1 VSQPDT
7 ESNQWHA
14 RRERGHPAL
23 IRLMVFLSLR
33 IGRRVS
39 RLLLAPISLYFLL
52 FVPAARR
59 ASRDFMRQVH
69 GRPPRL
75 SEIYRHFHA
84 FASTIHDRLFF
95 LSGRF
100 EAFEIEVEGGEY
112 FEPPDSAIL
121 VGAHFGSFDV
131 LRAMG
136 RVERDLPISMMMY
149 PENARK
155 IQRVLAAINPER
167 ARDIIP
173 LGRID
178 SMLEASARLDQGEL
192 IGMLADRSLGGD
204 PMGTHL
210 FLGRPARFA
219 VGPFRMA
226 AILRQRLLL
235 MAGIYLGG
243 NRYRI
248 YFEPLADFREVSR
261 RERSMAVEVAM
272 DRYVERLEVLVREH
286 PDNWFNFFDFW
297 AGARDHPGRET
308 NSQEK
313 EPPTSESDKSP
324 STQASPK
331 ERS

>member
-1 VSQPDT
+1 MNEPEA

-23 IRLMVFLSLR
+23 IRLMAFLSR
-33 IGRRVS
+33 WAGRRAT

-59 ASRDFMRQVH
+59 ASRDFLRQVH

-75 SEIYRHFHA
+75 PEIYRHFHA
-84 FASTIHDRLFF
+84 FASTIHDRVFF

-100 EAFEIEVEGGEY
+100 DAFEIEVEGGEC
-112 FEPPDSAIL
+112 FEPPESAIL

-178 SMLEASARLDQGEL
+178 SMLEAGARLDQGEL
-192 IGMLADRSLGGD
+192 IGMLADRSLDGD
-204 PMGTHL
+204 PMGTRP
-210 FLGRPARFA
+210 FFGRPARFA
-219 VGPFRMA
+219 AGPFRMA
-226 AILRQRLLL
+226 AILRQRLLF

-248 YFEPLADFREVSR
+248 HFEPLADFRQVSR
-261 RERSMAVEVAM
+261 RERSKAVEAAM
-272 DRYVERLEVLVREH
+272 DRYVERLEALVREH
-286 PDNWFNFFDFW
+286 PENWFNFFDFW
-297 AGARDHPGRET
+297 AGARDTPSWET
-308 NSQEK
+308 GSQR
-313 EPPTSESDKSP
+313 TDSP
-324 STQASPK
+324 SRRANREPTTQASPE

>member
-1 VSQPDT
+1 MSQPDSEPT
-7 ESNQWHA
+7 QWHA
-14 RRERGHPAL
+14 RRERGHTAL

-33 IGRRVS
+33 VGRRIS
-39 RLLLAPISLYFLL
+39 RLLLTPISLYFLL

-59 ASRDFMRQVH
+59 ASRDFLHQVY

-75 SEIYRHFHA
+75 GEIYRHFHA
-84 FASTIHDRLFF
+84 FASTIHDRVFF

-100 EAFEIEVEGGEY
+100 DAFEIEVEGGEQ
-112 FEPPDSAIL
+112 FEPPESAIL

-136 RVERDLPISMMMY
+136 RVERDLSISMMMY
-149 PENARK
+149 PENAQK

-173 LGRID
+173 LGQID

-204 PMGTHL
+204 PMGTRP
-210 FLGRPARFA
+210 FLGRPAGFA

-235 MAGIYLGG
+235 MAGIYLGD

-248 YFEPLADFREVSR
+248 HFEPLADFREVPR
-261 RERSMAVEVAM
+261 RERSMAVEAAM

-297 AGARDHPGRET
+297 AGARDDPGRET
-308 NSQEK
+308 NSQGNVS
-313 EPPTSESDKSP
+313 PTSDSDESP
-324 STQASPK
+324 STKASPK
-331 ERS
+331 E

>member
-1 VSQPDT
+1 MSREHT
-7 ESNQWHA
+7 AAAHWWT

-23 IRLMVFLSLR
+23 LRLMAFVSLKA
-33 IGRRVS
+33 GRRVS

-59 ASRDFMRQVH
+59 ASRDFLGRVH
-69 GRPPRL
+69 GRPARWG
-75 SEIYRHFHA
+75 EVYRHFHD

-95 LSGRF
+95 LSDRF
-100 EAFEIEVEGGEY
+100 EAFEVEVVGAEC
-112 FEPPDSAIL
+112 FDPPDPAIL

-136 RVERDLPISMMMY
+136 RFERDLPISMMMY

-155 IQRVLAAINPER
+155 IQQVLEALNPER
-167 ARDIIP
+167 SQDIIP

-178 SMLEASARLDQGEL
+178 SMLEAGTRLEQGHL
-192 IGMLADRSLGGD
+192 VGMLADRSLEGD
-204 PMGTHL
+204 PMGTRP
-210 FLGRPARFA
+210 FLGQPARFA

-248 YFEPLADFREVSR
+248 HFEPLADFRDLPRRNRSR
-261 RERSMAVEVAM
+261 AVDEAM
-272 DRYVERLEVLVREH
+272 DRYVDRLETLVRAY
-286 PDNWFNFFDFW
+286 PGNWFNFYDFW
-297 AGARDHPGRET
+297 GAEPGQEQPRDERET
-308 NSQEK
+308 ATTPPSQER
-313 EPPTSESDKSP
+313 P
-324 STQASPK
+324 
-331 ERS
+331 